1 MRIVFTIIA
10 TMLSFSAAQAADD
23 RLWPTSL
30 QSLGDCVTPRISAP
44 HNRMQDKVDHKY
56 CTENNA
62 GDAQKIKT
70 CLENSATRADVEFF
84 TDRCGETEGVYYISL
99 NGTEYTLRRVSK
111 ADGAVPYAGKF
122 AGESLEVDVIPGK
135 LLKREFTPPEE
146 GNPRE
151 IMSEEYAVTVNVSK
165 GRQRGKIQG
174 VFWQGH

>member
-1 MRIVFTIIA
+1 MRIVFAIIA

-44 HNRMQDKVDHKY
+44 HNPMQDKVNHKY
-56 CTENNA
+56 CTENNV

-84 TDRCGETEGVYYISL
+84 TDRCGEAEGVYYISL
-99 NGTEYTLRRVSK
+99 NGTDYTLQRVSK

-122 AGESLEVDVIPGK
+122 KGEGLEIDVIPGK
-135 LLKREFTPPEE
+135 LLKRELASPEE
-146 GNPRE
+146 GDPQE
-151 IMSEEYAVTVNVSK
+151 ISSEEYAVTVKVTKAAHSE
-165 GRQRGKIQG
+165 IIEG